1 MTEENEWDNILHIRT
16 TGRDDSIA
24 DLTRYPYEPTDYCV
38 LERLAGSGYF
48 SKRNTLLDYGCG
60 KGRVDFFL
68 AYQTKCRSIG
78 IEYNERLYT
87 RAMQNKAN
95 AVAGGRV
102 SLTLVDATEYAV
114 PASVD
119 RVFFFNPFSVD
130 ILRIVMDHL
139 QASYQQTPREMLLFF
154 YYPSVFYRQYLAAES
169 RLSLLT
175 EIFCGDLFKESDGR
189 EEVLVYQFSCPNDSF

>member
-48 SKRNTLLDYGCG
+48 SKKNTLLDYGCG

-68 AYQTKCRSIG
+68 AYQTKCRAIG
-78 IEYNERLYT
+78 IEYNERLYG
-87 RAMQNKAN
+87 RALQNKSQAP
-95 AVAGGRV
+95 AGGRV
-102 SLTLVDATEYAV
+102 SLELVDATEYAV
-114 PASVD
+114 PAAVD

-130 ILRIVMDHL
+130 ILRRVMDHL
-139 QASYQQTPREMLLFF
+139 QASYQQAPRELLLFF

-169 RLSLLT
+169 RLSFLAA
-175 EIFCGDLFKESDGR
+175 IPCGDLFQGSDGR
-189 EEVLVYQFSCPNDSF
+189 EEVLVYQIS

>member
-68 AYQTKCRSIG
+68 AYQTKCHAIG
-78 IEYNERLYT
+78 VEYNERLYA
-87 RAMQNKAN
+87 RAVQNKEN
-95 AVAGGRV
+95 ALAGGRV
-102 SLTLVDATEYAV
+102 SLTLIDATEYAV

-130 ILRIVMDHL
+130 ILRKVIANLLISRSEH
-139 QASYQQTPREMLLFF
+139 PREILLFF
-154 YYPSVFYRQYLAAES
+154 YYPSEFYLEYLTNLP
-169 RLSLLT
+169 RLTL
-175 EIFCGDLFKESDGR
+175 IDLIDCHTNKDSDPR
-189 EEVLVYQFSCPNDSF
+189 EKLMIYQTKGY